1 MKKLFLGLLFL
12 SLIVGAGYITSQRLT
27 DSSTTRLID
36 SATKYQCPMHHEI
49 IRNQPG
55 QCPICGMTLVLIKK
69 QTSTEPQ
76 NNGIQISKSQEQL
89 LGVQITEVQMR
100 PLHLNILATGTV
112 AHDPEL
118 YLAIEDYQQ
127 TLKNYETLK
136 NPQIKTLLETSRV
149 RLMHLGLTTAMIE
162 QLGAEDHS
170 SLLMSHSGSIL
181 WIYAQIYESE
191 AGQVKVGQGFEVSL
205 PSDSTKKWQGVIQS
219 IDTFVDP
226 QTRTLKIRGQ
236 IKDTSGTLRPDMYV
250 NVAIGVSQ
258 GQRLA
263 VPVDAVFD
271 TGLSQTVF
279 VKTKSGEFTQRK
291 VSVGIRGDDAV
302 EITSGLKA
310 GEKVAVGANFL
321 LDSESKLRTISQ

>member
-1 MKKLFLGLLFL
+1 MKKIFLGLLFL

-27 DSSTTRLID
+27 NSSTTRHID
-36 SATKYQCPMHHEI
+36 SVTQYQCPMHHEI
-49 IRNQPG
+49 IRDKPG

-69 QTSTEPQ
+69 NTSSD
-76 NNGIQISKSQEQL
+76 IKISKSQEQV
-89 LGVQITEVQMR
+89 LGIQIAEVKMR

-127 TLKNYETLK
+127 TLKNYEELK

-149 RLMHLGLTTAMIE
+149 RLMHLGLTNAMIE
-162 QLGAEDHS
+162 QLGSQDHS
-170 SLLMSHSGSIL
+170 SLLMSHSGSIF

-191 AGQVKVGQGFEVSL
+191 AAQVKVGQSFTVSL
-205 PSDSTKKWQGVIQS
+205 PSDSNQKWQGVIQG
-219 IDTFVDP
+219 IDSFVDA

-236 IKDTSGTLRPDMYV
+236 IKDASGTLRPDMYV

-279 VKTKSGEFTQRK
+279 VKTKSGEFAQRK
-291 VSVGIRGDDAV
+291 VSVGLRGDDAV
-302 EITSGLKA
+302 EITAGLKA

-321 LDSESKLRTISQ
+321 LDSESRLRKVSE